1 MVCAYEVY
9 RLLRIGVTG
18 SQAAAL
24 AHAERVIRIEKALG
38 LSREAGVHR
47 AVVRHAALGHLLDF
61 YYGNIHFVV
70 PAVVLLLLFRR
81 RRERYERWRN
91 IFGWML
97 AIGLVGFALYP
108 VMPGHLLPQSLH
120 FGNRPE
126 PPLPKVSPFSWQA
139 DNPYAAMPSLHV
151 AWATWCTLAL
161 WPVVRNRVAR
171 VALVAY
177 PCATV
182 FVVVG
187 TANHYVLDAVG
198 GWLTLAGAYGLEELR
213 GRLYQRSR
221 WTTSSNGRRFGRAM
235 GLSGRSAG

>member
-1 MVCAYEVY
+1 MY

-18 SQAAAL
+18 SEASAL
-24 AHAERVIRIEKALG
+24 GHAQQVIRIERALG
-38 LSREAGVHR
+38 LFHEGGVYR
-47 AVVRHAALGHLLDF
+47 AVARHPSLARLLDF

-70 PAVVLLLLFRR
+70 PAVVLLVLFLRR
-81 RRERYERWRN
+81 RDRYERWRN

-97 AIGLVGFALYP
+97 GIGLVVFALYA

-120 FGNRPE
+120 FGNPVE
-126 PPLPKVSPFSWQA
+126 PPLPKVSPFSWNA

-151 AWATWCTLAL
+151 GWATWCTLAL
-161 WPVVRNRVAR
+161 WPAVRNPVAR

-177 PCATV
+177 PFVTV
-182 FVVVG
+182 FVVVA

-198 GWLTLAGAYGLEELR
+198 GWVTLAGAYGLEELR
-213 GRLYQRSR
+213 LRVYQRSR